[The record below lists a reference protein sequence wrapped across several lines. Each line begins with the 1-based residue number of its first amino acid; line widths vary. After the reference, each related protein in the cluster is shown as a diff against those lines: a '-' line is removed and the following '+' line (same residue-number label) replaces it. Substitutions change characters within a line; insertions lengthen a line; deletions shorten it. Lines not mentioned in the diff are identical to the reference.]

1 MSKKLLRVNILEKV
15 ESDYGEIT
23 VARVTKTGALIYRQ
37 GDCHQSESDGRGV
50 SLSTYIH
57 ALYGF
62 MAQAGAR
69 NVLMIGVGGGT
80 LADMLSSQGARVTLV
95 DINPMSFEIARL
107 YFGLPDSLPRH
118 AEDGLAFLKRGAAKF
133 DAIVLDAYHASEIPE
148 HLTTPDFFAEAK
160 RRLTK
165 NGLLLA
171 NVFVR
176 NDADDAAR
184 KLARTMAEVYPSVRT
199 LDTPDEID
207 RNTIL
212 AAGEPAL
219 TAKLQ
224 PPWLML
230 KPRTGVEDVRE
241 ELKKMRFVTP

>member
-1 MSKKLLRVNILEKV
+1 MAKKLLRVTILEKV
-15 ESDYGEIT
+15 ETDYGEIT
-23 VARVTKTGALIYRQ
+23 VARVARTGAVIYRQ

-62 MAQAGAR
+62 MAQAGSR

-80 LADMLSSQGARVTLV
+80 LADMLSSQGARATLV
-95 DINPMSFEIARL
+95 DINPAAFEVARL

-118 AEDGLAFLKRGAAKF
+118 VEDGLAFLKRGASKF

-148 HLTTPDFFAEAK
+148 HLTTPAFFVETK

-171 NVFVR
+171 NVFIR
-176 NDADDAAR
+176 NDADAAAR
-184 KLARTMAEVYPSVRT
+184 KLARTMRETYPCVRA
-199 LDTPDEID
+199 LDTPGETD

-212 AAGEPAL
+212 AGGDDAVVAR
-219 TAKLQ
+219 LQ

-230 KPRTGVEDVRE
+230 KPRTGAEDVRA
-241 ELKKMRFVTP
+241 ELKKMRFTT